1 MACSLSWQVL
11 RGSMVLLLLL
21 VWFGVCG
28 RAGAVGSKSRV
39 SGISGNFL
47 QDFDISW
54 APDHVKLL
62 DGGNQLQ
69 LVLDRSTGSGFV
81 SKKSF
86 LFGNIGMQIKLVPG
100 DSAGTVT
107 AYYLSSKGPNH
118 DEIDFEFL
126 GNVSGEPYILQ
137 TNVYAHGAGNRE
149 QRIYLW
155 FDPTTNFHTYSV
167 LWNPHHIIFYVDG
180 TPIRVFKNNEAMG
193 VPYPNRQPMGIYS
206 SLWNADDWATRGG
219 LVKTDWSKAPFIAS
233 YKNFRVEGGCEA
245 KTPTDVP
252 KCASQ
257 QVNLVS
263 NENRGIEALDNNQR
277 TKLNWVRKNYLIYDY
292 CTDKSRYPVPPAEC
306 RSRL

>member
-1 MACSLSWQVL
+1 MASSLPPPSSLFFFFSLFLFAV
-11 RGSMVLLLLL
+11 S
-21 VWFGVCG
+21 CPPT
-28 RAGAVGSKSRV
+28 RAIGKKTRV
-39 SGISGNFL
+39 SGSGNFL
-47 QDFDISW
+47 RDFDISW

-62 DGGNQLQ
+62 DGGSQLQ
-69 LVLDRSTGSGFV
+69 LLLDRSSGSGFA

-137 TNVYAHGAGNRE
+137 TNVYAHGVGERE

-193 VPYPNRQPMGIYS
+193 VPYPNRQPMGIFS

-219 LVKTDWSKAPFIAS
+219 LVKTDWSKAPFITS
-233 YKNFRVEGGCEA
+233 YTNFNAGNVCEA
-245 KTPTDVP
+245 ETTIDIT
-252 KCASQ
+252 KCT
-257 QVNLVS
+257 S
-263 NENRGIEALDNNQR
+263 NENGDNEPLNSNAR
-277 TKLNWVRKNYLIYDY
+277 TKLDWVRRNYLIYDY
-292 CTDKSRYPVPPAEC
+292 CTDKIRNPVPPPEC
-306 RSRL
+306 QSQH